1 MKKYHYVKSLAVI
14 LFLVDH
20 IRLIYP
26 ETSIIAIFTRPS
38 YFIFATLIGTHE
50 IRDERIIK
58 IAILGIALLIIVH
71 LLDANV
77 HPVLFELAICSL
89 SQKILGK
96 KQMFFIGM
104 VVPFI
109 IDNNLFGYRLISFLC
124 ASNIKIN
131 STVSWLI
138 TLIVYSIYSVK
149 TRKESIIQTSII
161 ILSLIASCF
170 LLKQNL
176 SKEMTE
182 NRLIGFLSKYSLEL
196 YFFNIIIIVI
206 FVYVR
211 KSG

>member
-26 ETSIIAIFTRPS
+26 KTSIITIFTRPS

-50 IRDERIIK
+50 IRDERIVK

-89 SQKILGK
+89 SQKILSK

-149 TRKESIIQTSII
+149 TRKESITQTSII
-161 ILSLIASCF
+161 TLSLIASCF

-211 KSG
+211 KLG